1 MSNCLSLSVS
11 RGTSFTMVLNSR
23 MASCRMVEFG
33 STQEAVNWKAP
44 SRPSQERVQVNC
56 RGTGFVT
63 AREVNNRPSH
73 GAMNAGEQGSSL
85 QGK

>member
-1 MSNCLSLSVS
+1 MPTSLMSDCLSPSVS
-11 RGTSFTMVLNSR
+11 RGTSFTMVLNSL

-33 STQEAVNWKAP
+33 STQETVNWKAP

-63 AREVNNRPSH
+63 AREVNNRVIVI
-73 GAMNAGEQGSSL
+73 L
-85 QGK
+85 Q